1 MLKQDLNSTQ
11 EKKRVTLF
19 NIQAELDALFDTIEE
34 NGGEINEEIE
44 KALEVTQNN
53 LVDKL
58 SDYVSA
64 IKLAKLEVSACKDEK
79 KRIDDV
85 RKRNEKRIDMMNM
98 AVRDAVLRFGS
109 ENKNGNKFIDL
120 GLNKVT
126 VTPSRATVIDEDF
139 VNAVI
144 KGTDGFLRRL
154 VSKGD
159 IEKEYSDVS
168 KLLYDLIS
176 YLNED
181 MKMKLGDN
189 AREVTVDD
197 ITQIQCSV
205 IVTDSIAGII
215 ADQQRIIESLNC
227 VNSEIVNATNATL
240 VKKLTESGMTVSFA
254 SPSPEYTVSIR

>member
-11 EKKRVTLF
+11 EKKRATLF

-58 SDYVSA
+58 NDYVSA
-64 IKLAKLEVSACKDEK
+64 IKRAKLEVSACKDEK
-79 KRIDDV
+79 KHIDDV
-85 RKRNEKRIDMMNM
+85 RKRNEKRIDMMNA

-109 ENKNGNKFIDL
+109 ENKNGNRYIDL
-120 GLNKVT
+120 GFNKVT
-126 VTPSRATVIDEDF
+126 VTPSRATVIDEKF
-139 VNAVI
+139 INAVI
-144 KGTDGFLRRL
+144 EGTEEFIRQL
-154 VSKGD
+154 VSKGNVS
-159 IEKEYSDVS
+159 EEYKDVS
-168 KLLYDLIS
+168 NLLYNLIS
-176 YLNED
+176 YLNDD
-181 MKMKLGDN
+181 MKVKFGDD
-189 AREVTVDD
+189 AREVTVAD

-205 IVTDSIAGII
+205 VVTDSIAGII
-215 ADQQRIIESLNC
+215 TDQQRIIESFYST
-227 VNSEIVNATNATL
+227 NSEIVNATNATL